1 MGSIKKQGITNT
13 IISYIGICIGFLNLI
28 ILQPFMLSTEE
39 LGLTRIMYSFTL
51 IVGTLFPVGINYLT
65 IKFFPRFKNKA
76 NGHNGY
82 FGLLLLIAFI
92 GYLIAGTA
100 ILLVKNYIL
109 FKYSN
114 APLFVEYFQ
123 YVLPISFCV
132 GFTSII
138 TGYCSA
144 LFKTSV
150 PSFLNDV
157 YLRVFMTIIVALY
170 FTKLISFSVF
180 VSLYASSYAIQLIV
194 LLCYVKF
201 LKALNLKINWTFFK
215 LQHVREIVKY
225 TFMLA
230 LASLA
235 AIGIRNIDVLLV
247 GSYLNLD
254 AVAIY
259 TLGMT
264 IGSLIEI
271 PVNSL
276 GRIADSKISDA
287 IQRKDMNMVRVVYN
301 KSVKYLILIGGIILV
316 LLYANINEVIT
327 FLPEKYYGA
336 KWVILIIAFSA
347 FVNMAT
353 GVNTSIIYYS
363 DKYVTGTYLLFAMIL
378 ISVVLNVFLIPL
390 YGIEGS
396 AVATAIAL
404 ILFNIAKFL
413 LIKKHFQ
420 LQPYDASIFR
430 ILFAIAICFFV
441 AIIFPAFGNR
451 IIHITV
457 QTITL
462 VLVFV
467 VLLMGFKVFTMN
479 DVKLFSIKNLYN

>member
-1 MGSIKKQGITNT
+1 
-13 IISYIGICIGFLNLI
+13 
-28 ILQPFMLSTEE
+28 MLKPEE

-51 IVGTLFPVGINYLT
+51 LVGTLFPVGLNFLT
-65 IKFFPRFKNKA
+65 IKFFPRFKNKT

-92 GYLIAGTA
+92 GYVIVGA
-100 ILLVKNYIL
+100 IIFLAKNYIMH
-109 FKYSN
+109 KYSN
-114 APLFVEYFQ
+114 APLFVEYFY
-123 YVLPISFCV
+123 YVFPISFCI

-157 YLRVFMTIIVALY
+157 YLRLFVTIIVALY
-170 FTKLISFSVF
+170 FSKLISFSIF

-215 LQHVREIVKY
+215 SQHVKEIVKY

-235 AIGIRNIDVLLV
+235 SIGIRNIDVLLV
-247 GSYLNLD
+247 GGYLNLD
-254 AVAIY
+254 AVAVY

-264 IGSLIEI
+264 IGTLIEI

-287 IQRKDMNMVRVVYN
+287 LQRQDLNMVRVVYS

-316 LLYANINEVIT
+316 LLYANINEAIT

-353 GVNTSIIYYS
+353 GINTSIIYYS

-378 ISVVLNVFLIPL
+378 ISIGLNIILIPL

-396 AVATAIAL
+396 ATATAVAM
-404 ILFNIAKFL
+404 ILYNVAKFL

-420 LQPYDASIFR
+420 LQPYDASIFK
-430 ILFAIAICFFV
+430 ILFVIAICFIV
-441 AIIFPAFGNR
+441 AIVFPSFGNK
-451 IIHITV
+451 IIHITI
-457 QTITL
+457 QTIAL

-467 VLLMGFKVFTMN
+467 ALLIGFKVFTMN
-479 DVKLFSIKNLYN
+479 DIKSFSIKNLFSK